1 MACTSLS
8 ITSGTLKSTTNS
20 LYQRT
25 YSVGLEAEFDATPTI
40 AQVKS
45 ASHGGLSV
53 PGIGAYFDFNG
64 ETDLGSYCQSVAV
77 SEIPGTATRAWEIA
91 LEYGPID
98 YSQFPANP
106 VDWPL
111 KVSTQVVQRERAMD
125 FDTAGVPIRNSAKQ
139 RFGDPIT
146 HEFTDF
152 IITCKRNERVSV
164 FDLGLA
170 YNYQNKINNA
180 TWNNFPAKTVLCR
193 SITVNEEQ
201 YDSTARVWYY
211 TVTYVFETNRD
222 TWRKKVLDQGFCE
235 LDTSSPPRLKR
246 ILGPDG
252 QPLDEPVPLD
262 GSGRRLA
269 TNAAPVI
276 LTFDMIFETDFSIFD
291 IDLSN
296 RLGL

>member
-1 MACTSLS
+1 MACVGLS
-8 ITSGTLKSTTNS
+8 ITSGTLKSTTNN

-25 YSVGLEAEFDATPTI
+25 YSVGLQAEFDAPPTI

-45 ASHGGLSV
+45 ASHGGLVVPSV
-53 PGIGAYFDFNG
+53 GAYFQLNG
-64 ETDLGSYCQSVAV
+64 EVDLGSYCQSVAV
-77 SEIPGTATRAWEIA
+77 SEVAETATLVWDVV
-91 LEYGPID
+91 LEYGPLDIG
-98 YSQFPANP
+98 QFPSNP

-111 KVSTQVVQRERAMD
+111 KVSTQTVYRERAMD
-125 FDTAGVPIRNSAKQ
+125 FDASGVPIRNSAKQ

-146 HEFTDF
+146 HEFTDY
-152 IITCKRNERVSV
+152 IITCKRNELVAA

-170 YNYQNKINNA
+170 YDHQNKINNA
-180 TWNNFPAKTVLCR
+180 LWNNFPARTVLCR
-193 SITVNEEQ
+193 SITVGDEQ

-235 LDTSSPPRLKR
+235 LDAGSPPRLKR

-262 GSGRRLA
+262 GNGHRLA

-276 LTFDMIFETDFSIFD
+276 LTFDMLFEVDFSIFD